1 MVAVLQYFHPI
12 LVYSVI
18 NERPTVYTAMG
29 KIPTFAASLDVKGAR
44 REMDFPVNGTSRI
57 T

>member
-1 MVAVLQYFHPI
+1 MDAILQDSHPM
-12 LVYSVI
+12 LVYSAI

-29 KIPTFAASLDVKGAR
+29 KIPTFATSPDVKGPR
-44 REMDFPVNGTSRI
+44 REMDFPVNGTSWI

>member
-1 MVAVLQYFHPI
+1 M
-12 LVYSVI
+12 LVCSAI

-29 KIPTFAASLDVKGAR
+29 KIPTFATSLDVKGPR
-44 REMDFPVNGTSRI
+44 SGMGFPVDGTSEI